1 MELIAKTM
9 KGLEEVLATELINL
23 GANDVEIQR
32 RAVAFSGDKA
42 LLYKANLQLR
52 TALRILVPIA
62 HFRAKDADEVYEN
75 VKKINWNKYMDSDTL
90 FAIDSIVYSDD
101 IQHSR
106 FVTYRTKD
114 AICDYFT
121 EKELQRPSVS
131 IDRPQLLINVHISMN
146 RCTISL
152 DSSGESLHKR
162 GYRTAQN
169 EAPISEVLAAGM
181 LLLAGWKGETDF
193 VDPMC
198 GSGTFLIEAALIALN
213 IPPGI
218 YRPGFG
224 FETWKD
230 FDKELFDS
238 LYQDDSGERPF
249 EHHIYGSDI
258 SGRTLKL
265 ADENIKSAGL
275 GKYITLEKSDVIE
288 LESPVKDKCLIVTN
302 PPYGERLTS
311 PEIYEIYSSLGS
323 TLKHQF
329 AGSTAWVISSD
340 NSMLDRIGLKASKKI
355 KLLNGALECSYNK
368 YEMFSGK
375 RKDTLNT
382 SAS

>member
-1 MELIAKTM
+1 MEFIAKTM
-9 KGLEEVLATELINL
+9 KGLEEVLATELIQL

-42 LLYKANLQLR
+42 LMYKANLQLR

-62 HFRAKDADEVYEN
+62 QFRAKDADEVYEN
-75 VKKINWNKYMDSDTL
+75 IKKINWHTYMDSNTL

-106 FVTYRTKD
+106 FVTYRVKD
-114 AICDYFT
+114 GICDFFT
-121 EKELQRPSVS
+121 EQNLQRPSVS
-131 IDRPQLLINVHISMN
+131 IDHPQLLINVHISMN

-162 GYRTAQN
+162 GYRMAQN

-181 LLLAGWKGETDF
+181 LLLAGWNGETDF

-230 FDKELFDS
+230 FDKQLFDS

-258 SGRTLKL
+258 SGRALKI

-275 GKYITLEKSDVIE
+275 GKYISLHKSDVAS
-288 LESPVKDKCLIVTN
+288 LESPVQEKCLIVTN

-311 PEIYEIYSSLGS
+311 PEIYDIYSSLGT
-323 TLKHQF
+323 TLKHRF

-340 NSMLDRIGLKASKKI
+340 NSMLDRIGLKPSKKI
-355 KLLNGALECSYNK
+355 KLLNGALECSFNK

-375 RKDTLNT
+375 RKDILT
-382 SAS
+382 SR